1 MGAAGKHKKRCTGK
15 PYTAQEA
22 KFSAHKRKRICSNN
36 LAPALAG
43 EAKYRI
49 IPMRCGRMPLCRWVL
64 TRAGLW
70 VRYHPQAAAF
80 LFSRGI
86 IARKLGD
93 GKYLRKLSGGSRGL
107 PPFAVL
113 SRGRALPGV
122 GFRCFSEKKLVQYL
136 RMRCAIR
143 TGRGKG
149 PAAKDVME

>member
-22 KFSAHKRKRICSNN
+22 KLSAHKRKRICSNN
-36 LAPALAG
+36 PAPALAG
-43 EAKYRI
+43 EAKISYNT
-49 IPMRCGRMPLCRWVL
+49 PCGAAEWPLCRWVL

-107 PPFAVL
+107 PPLPFYPGGGPCQGWVFVAFPRKSWYNTFVCAARYGL
-113 SRGRALPGV
+113 GGARAP
-122 GFRCFSEKKLVQYL
+122 RQ
-136 RMRCAIR
+136 RM
-143 TGRGKG
+143 
-149 PAAKDVME
+149 

>member
-43 EAKYRI
+43 EAKISYNT
-49 IPMRCGRMPLCRWVL
+49 PCGAAEWPLCRWVL

-93 GKYLRKLSGGSRGL
+93 GKYLRKLSGGSRG
-107 PPFAVL
+107 
-113 SRGRALPGV
+113 RALPGV